1 MTADPCGATSMLVQA
16 ELDGE
21 LDAAETVR
29 LSAHLETCASC
40 TALRAELAALSARL
54 RGGVTRHAAPASLR
68 AAFPVQVPQARRPVR
83 STWSHAVSF
92 AGGMAV
98 AAAAVLA
105 VLPAHGDLTGEIVSA
120 HIRALQ
126 PGHLVDVESTDQHT
140 VKPWFDGR
148 LDFAPMV
155 RDLAPQGF
163 PLAGARLDYLAGR
176 PVAALVY
183 RRRLHVIDVFVW
195 PPGRA
200 DDRAG
205 GRAGSDGTVQGYR
218 VVAWVQDGMSY
229 QAVSDL
235 NGAELAEFVQLLRAP
250 GP

>member
-1 MTADPCGATSMLVQA
+1 MTVDPCGDSAMLVQA

-21 LDAAETVR
+21 LDAAEALH
-29 LSAHLETCASC
+29 LSAHLETCPDCA
-40 TALRAELAALSARL
+40 ALRTELAALSARL
-54 RGGVTRHAAPASLR
+54 RDGVTRHVAPASLR
-68 AAFPVQVPQARRPVR
+68 AAIPVRLPEVRRPVR
-83 STWSHAVSF
+83 PAWGHAISF
-92 AGGMAV
+92 GAGL
-98 AAAAVLA
+98 AAAAVVALA
-105 VLPAHGDLTGEIVSA
+105 VLPAHGDLAGEIVSA

-148 LDFAPMV
+148 LDFAPTV

-163 PLAGARLDYLAGR
+163 PLAGARLDYLAGH

-195 PPGRA
+195 PS
-200 DDRAG
+200 
-205 GRAGSDGTVQGYR
+205 GRAGSDAAVQGYR
-218 VVAWVQDGMSY
+218 VVAWVQDGLSY